1 MLIVFSLQVVCPLYG
16 ISLFL
21 PTIIKSLN
29 YKSSTAQ
36 LMTVP
41 IYITAS
47 ILAVIGAYFSDKVGK
62 RSPFVIS
69 LLFVMVVGF
78 SM

>member
-1 MLIVFSLQVVCPLYG
+1 
-16 ISLFL
+16 
-21 PTIIKSLN
+21 
-29 YKSSTAQ
+29 
-36 LMTVP
+36 MTVP

-47 ILAVIGAYFSDKVGK
+47 ILAVISAYFSDRVGK